1 MIELYGL
8 APNFRILF
16 TSLLLIAIT
25 LQAVRLFMLISHQEH
40 RITKPAIVF
49 EILVLLHLIL
59 ATMLIAITLFQRN
72 IIAEYL
78 YSYRYG
84 DLILILSGL
93 WMAVKDKKPDYLIC
107 SVLAVLTLPG
117 WSLNIGKHLFI
128 FVNSYFIIRTV
139 ILTELEWR
147 KIRGSISRLSIKE
160 AVDLL
165 PGGILYANEN
175 GELLIV
181 NPTMSRLLSA
191 LNIVT
196 VKNTL
201 SLWDSLM
208 NIQDSYNVS
217 VQVLEEKLLVRIRN
231 AGSWLFSNDP
241 ITVRNKP
248 YIQMLAIDITDEDVL
263 TRELEESNNALKE
276 LGTELSLS
284 ISNIDQL
291 EREREVLRMKTRIHD
306 ILGQRLSIL
315 SRLLESDMDSNNMIR
330 SIKPLLTDLTKG
342 LTSNIDK
349 DPQELL
355 SALTQS
361 FALIGTVI
369 HFKGCLPTNQQLAH
383 VFTELIREC
392 STNAVRHGNASN
404 VYAELQE
411 DDKQY
416 MFLVS
421 NDGIPPTY
429 PIIIGGGIEGMRRQV
444 NEMAGELTIE
454 SEPEFHI
461 RVTIPKNREGDFD
474 D

>member
-1 MIELYGL
+1 
-8 APNFRILF
+8 
-16 TSLLLIAIT
+16 
-25 LQAVRLFMLISHQEH
+25 
-40 RITKPAIVF
+40 
-49 EILVLLHLIL
+49 
-59 ATMLIAITLFQRN
+59 
-72 IIAEYL
+72 
-78 YSYRYG
+78 
-84 DLILILSGL
+84 
-93 WMAVKDKKPDYLIC
+93 
-107 SVLAVLTLPG
+107 
-117 WSLNIGKHLFI
+117 
-128 FVNSYFIIRTV
+128 
-139 ILTELEWR
+139 
-147 KIRGSISRLSIKE
+147 
-160 AVDLL
+160 
-165 PGGILYANEN
+165 
-175 GELLIV
+175 
-181 NPTMSRLLSA
+181 
-191 LNIVT
+191 
-196 VKNTL
+196 
-201 SLWDSLM
+201 M

-315 SRLLESDMDSNNMIR
+315 SRLLESDTDSNNMIR

-361 FALIGTVI
+361 FALIGTAI
-369 HFKGCLPTNQQLAH
+369 HFKGYLPTNQQLAH

-416 MFLVS
+416 TLLVN

-429 PIIIGGGIEGMRRQV
+429 PIIIGGGIEGMNRQV

-461 RVTIPKNREGDFD
+461 RVTIPKN
-474 D
+474 